1 MSFFV
6 SELDEHH
13 VAGVGVVKRC
23 GQQWTITSGLLRWTM
38 MKIGHVFTK
47 QCFCGLNVEPLA
59 VAKRPCCSL
68 QLSLIASAV

>member
-1 MSFFV
+1 MISEQLKIMSFFV

-38 MKIGHVFTK
+38 MKI
-47 QCFCGLNVEPLA
+47 
-59 VAKRPCCSL
+59 
-68 QLSLIASAV
+68 